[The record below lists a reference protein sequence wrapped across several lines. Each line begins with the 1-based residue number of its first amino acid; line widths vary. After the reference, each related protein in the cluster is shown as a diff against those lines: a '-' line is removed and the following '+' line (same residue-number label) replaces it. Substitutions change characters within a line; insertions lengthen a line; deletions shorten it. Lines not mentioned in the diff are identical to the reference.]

1 MRIVKLD
8 PSLLTSQD
16 RSFILK
22 FSLLEHDLLHFFENK
37 DYEHAHEHIDQFFR
51 DCTLQDL
58 SSEVVLQS
66 LIGLVGGLTNI
77 SFFTHLNIAHFLELR
92 LAFIKFLSSQNLKIE
107 DFRDILF
114 DIVQTFFSYN
124 DEPTR
129 NVDFPK
135 VSKQVALTAYYINM
149 HRYERLRID
158 QIFATLN
165 LDKKYTL
172 TRFRAEL
179 GFSVTQYIRHVKM
192 TEAKN
197 LLLNTSMS
205 IGKIAQILK
214 FYDTANFSREFF
226 KEYAV
231 SPHKYRQLN
240 RLV

>member
-51 DCTLQDL
+51 DCALQGL

-77 SFFTHLNIAHFLELR
+77 SFFTHLNIVHFLELR

-114 DIVQTFFSYN
+114 DIVQTFFHITTNPPATS
-124 DEPTR
+124 
-129 NVDFPK
+129 
-135 VSKQVALTAYYINM
+135 
-149 HRYERLRID
+149 
-158 QIFATLN
+158 IF
-165 LDKKYTL
+165 
-172 TRFRAEL
+172 
-179 GFSVTQYIRHVKM
+179 
-192 TEAKN
+192 
-197 LLLNTSMS
+197 
-205 IGKIAQILK
+205 LK
-214 FYDTANFSREFF
+214 C
-226 KEYAV
+226 
-231 SPHKYRQLN
+231 LN
-240 RLV
+240 RSP